1 MSDIS
6 YEERQVRILE
16 FCKEPRSSRDIQDM
30 FGISHQAALGS
41 LRRLRESGHIIKYTD
56 LPKPNGHDLLFKST
70 GKRLAELKSRKKQKQ
85 YNKGF
90 IICGV
95 KF

>member
-16 FCKEPRSSRDIQDM
+16 FCKEPRSSKEIQEL

-41 LRRLRESGHIIKYTD
+41 LRRLRESGHIVKFTEFD
-56 LPKPNGHDLLFKST
+56 RPNGHDLLFKST

-90 IICGV
+90 TICGV